1 VACSVTEDHEIFD
14 TMKNPQHADSAER
27 DTAAQPGLPANTHIV
42 FSDLQHSLNRSLLEG
57 FLRHQNDDGIKRT
70 HLFNGRYEN
79 IYLTE
84 DRIPELGQLVNEA
97 CEHASRI
104 TGVGDLKA
112 GHWFNYMPPG
122 AVTTAHS
129 HDDDD
134 ELLSAV
140 YYVSVPENSGQ
151 LVIHDNDERHQ
162 ITPREGMF
170 VFFAPDVV
178 HEVSRNMSTG
188 DRLSI
193 AFNFGRHRDAG

>member
-1 VACSVTEDHEIFD
+1 
-14 TMKNPQHADSAER
+14 MKNPQHADAAER
-27 DTAAQPGLPANTHIV
+27 DTATRATLPANTHIV
-42 FSDLQHSLNRSLLEG
+42 FSDLQLDINRALFEG
-57 FLRHQNDDGIKRT
+57 FLRHQNDDDIKRT

-79 IYLTE
+79 IYLTV
-84 DRIPELGQLVNEA
+84 DQIPELEQLVTEA
-97 CEHASRI
+97 CGHASRI
-104 TGVGDLKA
+104 AGVDNLSA

-122 AVTTAHS
+122 ALTTAHS

-134 ELLSAV
+134 ERLSGV

-151 LVIHDNDERHQ
+151 LVIHDNDKRHV

-178 HEVSRNMSTG
+178 HEVSRNLSTR

-193 AFNFGRHRDAG
+193 AFNFGRHRNDE

>member
-1 VACSVTEDHEIFD
+1 
-14 TMKNPQHADSAER
+14 MKNPQQADAAGR
-27 DTAAQPGLPANTHIV
+27 DTAMQAGLPANTHIV
-42 FSDLQHSLNRSLLEG
+42 FSGLQHSLNQALLEG
-57 FLRHQNDDGIKRT
+57 FLGHKDDDDIKRT

-79 IYLTE
+79 IYLTSE
-84 DRIPELGQLVNEA
+84 QIPELEQLVSEA

-104 TGVGDLKA
+104 TGVGDLRA

-140 YYVSVPENSGQ
+140 YYISVPANSGQ
-151 LVIHDNDERHQ
+151 LVIHDNDKRHG

-178 HEVSRNMSTG
+178 HEVSRNLSTR

-193 AFNFGRHRDAG
+193 AFNFGRHRDVS

>member
-1 VACSVTEDHEIFD
+1 
-14 TMKNPQHADSAER
+14 MKNPQHADAAGR
-27 DTAAQPGLPANTHIV
+27 DTAMQAGLPANTHIV
-42 FSDLQHSLNRSLLEG
+42 FSDLQQRFNRALFEG
-57 FLRHQNDDGIKRT
+57 FLRHLDDDDIKRT

-79 IYLTE
+79 IYLTV
-84 DRIPELGQLVNEA
+84 DQIPELEQLVTEA

-104 TGVGDLKA
+104 VGVDGLRA
-112 GHWFNYMPPG
+112 GHWFNHMPPG

-151 LVIHDNDERHQ
+151 LVIHDNNKRHV

-178 HEVSRNMSTG
+178 HEVSRNLSTR

-193 AFNFGRHRDAG
+193 AFNFGRHRDVS